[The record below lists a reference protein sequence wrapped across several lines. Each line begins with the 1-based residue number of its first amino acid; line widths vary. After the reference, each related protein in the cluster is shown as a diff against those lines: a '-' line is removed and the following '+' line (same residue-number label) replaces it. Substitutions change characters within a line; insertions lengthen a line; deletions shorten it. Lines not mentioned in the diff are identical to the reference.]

1 MLSAS
6 MPLPKDCGMQVTA
19 PTAATGGETLADGVA
34 ATEAA
39 VVAEVDVT
47 VVGAAVVGAAVVGAA
62 IVGDGP

>member
-1 MLSAS
+1 
-6 MPLPKDCGMQVTA
+6 MQVTA

-39 VVAEVDVT
+39 VVVEVDVT

>member
-34 ATEAA
+34 AMAAA
-39 VVAEVDVT
+39 VVTAAVVTAAVDAT
-47 VVGAAVVGAAVVGAA
+47 VVGATMVGE
-62 IVGDGP
+62 GP

>member
-1 MLSAS
+1 
-6 MPLPKDCGMQVTA
+6 MQVIA
-19 PTAATGGETLADGVA
+19 PTAATGGETLAGVVP

-62 IVGDGP
+62 MVGDGP